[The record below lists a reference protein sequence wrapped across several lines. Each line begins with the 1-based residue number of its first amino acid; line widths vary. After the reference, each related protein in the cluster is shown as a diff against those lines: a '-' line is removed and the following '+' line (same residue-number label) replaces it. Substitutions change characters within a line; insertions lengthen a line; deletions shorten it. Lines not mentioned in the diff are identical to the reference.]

1 MTVAL
6 AFESDDGSRAIEMQ
20 VQVQETDGIRVQD
33 CDVLDYFEITRIVE
47 QIRRGG
53 YKKIALQFPDS
64 LLPDA
69 SQVQQEL
76 KNRLVGQWERMFVL
90 GDTSYGS
97 CCVDEVAA
105 QHLVAD
111 CIVHFGRTCLSATT
125 KIPVIYV
132 FGKAP
137 ISVEDCVQ
145 QLSERIVGMDP
156 TKTLMLLYEPRYHHA
171 SATVLK
177 SLKKKF
183 SERKLLFGTMKT
195 FYDPTEKVKAAT
207 ADDNLSVLQIGGQEV
222 IVESINDEITP
233 ETFALLYIGAE
244 SAHLTSILMRYS
256 TADCFSYN
264 PEIRSTRK
272 EGATVNRALMRRFFL
287 VQQAK
292 EAQIY
297 GILMGTLGV
306 NQYLDV
312 VHGLQKLIK
321 TSGRKSYLFVVGKV
335 NVPKL
340 ANYAEIDAFVL
351 VACQQNTLMDSKEF
365 YKPIVTPYELQ
376 LALSPTDQ
384 WDGQYKTDF
393 CEVIPAIES
402 TTQSV
407 EQGADGGED
416 DDADKPFFS
425 LVSGTYKTSS
435 RSIAIDHE
443 ATLYAIT
450 ASEEPDVSTTLQVK
464 NEHTELTKYHSE
476 AADYLA
482 TREYQGL
489 DPRIGKTPAHAAV
502 KGSTG
507 IARGYTH
514 EIE

>member
-1 MTVAL
+1 
-6 AFESDDGSRAIEMQ
+6 MQ
-20 VQVQETDGIRVQD
+20 VQVQESDGVRTED
-33 CDVLDYFEITRIVE
+33 CDVGGYYDVARTVE
-47 QIRRGG
+47 QIRRGK
-53 YKKIALQFPDS
+53 YRKIALQFPDS

-69 SQVQQEL
+69 SQVQQQL
-76 KNRLVGQWERMFVL
+76 KDGLIGQWERVFVL

-111 CIVHFGRTCLSATT
+111 CIVHYGRTCLSATT

-132 FGKAP
+132 FGNAP
-137 ISVEDCVQ
+137 IQVDDCVQ
-145 QLSERIVGMDP
+145 QLSDRVAAVDV
-156 TKTLMLLYEPRYHHA
+156 TKTLVLLYEPRYHHA
-171 SATVLK
+171 SAAVFEGLK
-177 SLKKKF
+177 EKF
-183 SERKLLFGTMKT
+183 RERKLAFGTMKT
-195 FYDPTEKVKAAT
+195 FFDPTEEKT
-207 ADDNLSVLQIGGQEV
+207 ESSSMLCIGGQE
-222 IVESINDEITP
+222 IVEAENAEVTT

-256 TADCFSYN
+256 TVDCFSYN
-264 PEIRSTRK
+264 PDMMSTRK

-306 NQYLDV
+306 NKYLDV

-321 TSGRKSYLFVVGKV
+321 KSGRKSYLFVVGKV

-351 VACQQNTLMDSKEF
+351 VACQQNTLMDSKEY

-376 LALSPTDQ
+376 LALSPTEE

-393 CEVIPAIES
+393 NEVIPALEQ
-402 TTQSV
+402 TAHSV
-407 EQGADGGED
+407 ERVDGED

-425 LVSGTYKTSS
+425 LVSGTYKTS
-435 RSIAIDHE
+435 RSTAVDRE
-443 ATLYAIT
+443 ATTYALT
-450 ASEEPDVSTTLQVK
+450 ASENPNASTALQLK
-464 NEHTELTKYHSE
+464 NERTELTTYHSE

-502 KGSTG
+502 EGSTG

-514 EIE
+514 ETE

>member
-20 VQVQETDGIRVQD
+20 VQVQDSDGVRAED
-33 CDVLDYFEITRIVE
+33 CDLRVYYDITRTVE

-76 KNRLVGQWERMFVL
+76 KDGLTGQWERVFVL

-111 CIVHFGRTCLSATT
+111 CIVHYGRTCLSATT

-132 FGKAP
+132 FGNAT
-137 ISVEDCVQ
+137 IDVNDCVQ
-145 QLSERIVGMDP
+145 QLSECIAGVDVM
-156 TKTLMLLYEPRYHHA
+156 KTLVLLYEPRFHHA
-171 SATVLK
+171 SNAVFEGLK
-177 SLKKKF
+177 DKF
-183 SERKLLFGTMKT
+183 TERKLVFGTMKT
-195 FYDPTEKVKAAT
+195 FTTQQRRWRGRDEIVLGT
-207 ADDNLSVLQIGGQEV
+207 DNV
-222 IVESINDEITP
+222 EITP

-256 TADCFSYN
+256 TVDCFSYN
-264 PEIRSTRK
+264 PNVMSSRK

-306 NQYLDV
+306 NKYLDV

-321 TSGRKSYLFVVGKV
+321 KSGRKSYLFVVGKV
-335 NVPKL
+335 N
-340 ANYAEIDAFVL
+340 
-351 VACQQNTLMDSKEF
+351 NTLMDSKEY

-376 LALSPTDQ
+376 LALSPSEE

-393 CEVIPAIES
+393 SETA
-402 TTQSV
+402 QSV
-407 EQGADGGED
+407 EQAADDEGED
-416 DDADKPFFS
+416 VDKPFFS
-425 LVSGTYKTSS
+425 LVSGTYKTAFHSTPVD
-435 RSIAIDHE
+435 RE
-443 ATLYAIT
+443 ATTCALT
-450 ASEEPDVSTTLQVK
+450 ASGEPGASGALQVK
-464 NEHTELTKYHSE
+464 NERTELTTYHSE

-502 KGSTG
+502 EGSTG

-514 EIE
+514 ETE

>member
-6 AFESDDGSRAIEMQ
+6 AFESDDGSRTIEMH
-20 VQVQETDGIRVQD
+20 VQVQESDGVRAED
-33 CDVLDYFEITRIVE
+33 CDLRTYYDIERTVE
-47 QIRRGG
+47 QIQRGG

-76 KNRLVGQWERMFVL
+76 KDGLVGQWERVFVL

-105 QHLVAD
+105 QHLIAD
-111 CIVHFGRTCLSATT
+111 CIVHYGRTCLSATT
-125 KIPVIYV
+125 KIPVIYA
-132 FGKAP
+132 FGNAP
-137 ISVEDCVQ
+137 IQVDDCVQ
-145 QLSERIVGMDP
+145 QLSDRVAAVDP
-156 TKTLMLLYEPRYHHA
+156 NKTVVLLYEPRFHHA
-171 SATVLK
+171 STAVFEGLK
-177 SLKKKF
+177 ENF
-183 SERKLLFGTMKT
+183 RDRKLVFGTMKT
-195 FYDPTEKVKAAT
+195 FFDPTEKVLEEMPKAEGSST
-207 ADDNLSVLQIGGQEV
+207 VLSIGGQE
-222 IVESINDEITP
+222 IVVEAEQAEITP
-233 ETFALLYIGAE
+233 ETFTLLYIGAE
-244 SAHLTSILMRYS
+244 TAHLTSILMRYS
-256 TADCFSYN
+256 SVDCFSYN
-264 PEIRSTRK
+264 PEMMSTRK

-306 NQYLDV
+306 NKYLDV

-321 TSGRKSYLFVVGKV
+321 KSGRKSYLFVVGKV

-351 VACQQNTLMDSKEF
+351 VACQQNTLMDSKEY

-376 LALSPTDQ
+376 LALSPSEE
-384 WDGQYKTDF
+384 WDGQYKTAF
-393 CEVIPAIES
+393 GEVIPALEQ
-402 TTQSV
+402 TAHNV
-407 EQGADGGED
+407 EAAAGKD

-425 LVSGTYKTSS
+425 LVSGTYKTSTHS
-435 RSIAIDHE
+435 AAVGRE
-443 ATLYAIT
+443 ATMYALT
-450 ASEEPDVSTTLQVK
+450 ASGEPDASTALQVK
-464 NEHTELTKYHSE
+464 NERTELTTYHSE
-476 AADYLA
+476 AGDYLA

-502 KGSTG
+502 EGSTG

-514 EIE
+514 ETE

>member
-20 VQVQETDGIRVQD
+20 VQVQESDGVRAED
-33 CDVLDYFEITRIVE
+33 CDLRVYYDITRTVE

-76 KNRLVGQWERMFVL
+76 KDGLTGQWERVFVL

-111 CIVHFGRTCLSATT
+111 CIVHYGRTCLSATT

-132 FGKAP
+132 FGNAT
-137 ISVEDCVQ
+137 IDVNDCVQ
-145 QLSERIVGMDP
+145 QLSECIAGVDVM
-156 TKTLMLLYEPRYHHA
+156 KTLVLLYEPRFHHA
-171 SATVLK
+171 SNAVFEGLK
-177 SLKKKF
+177 DKF
-183 SERKLLFGTMKT
+183 TERKLVFGTMKT
-195 FYDPTEKVKAAT
+195 FYDPAEKEIVLGS
-207 ADDNLSVLQIGGQEV
+207 DNV
-222 IVESINDEITP
+222 EITP

-256 TADCFSYN
+256 TVDCFSYN
-264 PEIRSTRK
+264 PNVMSSRK

-306 NQYLDV
+306 NKYLDV

-321 TSGRKSYLFVVGKV
+321 KSGRKSYLFVVGKV

-351 VACQQNTLMDSKEF
+351 VACQQNTLMDSKEY

-376 LALSPTDQ
+376 LALSPSEE

-393 CEVIPAIES
+393 SEVIPALDQ
-402 TTQSV
+402 TAQSV
-407 EQGADGGED
+407 EQAADDEGED
-416 DDADKPFFS
+416 VDKPFFS
-425 LVSGTYKTSS
+425 LVSGTYKTASHS
-435 RSIAIDHE
+435 TPVDRE
-443 ATLYAIT
+443 ATTCALT
-450 ASEEPDVSTTLQVK
+450 ASGEPGASGALQVK
-464 NEHTELTKYHSE
+464 NERTELTTYHSE

-502 KGSTG
+502 EGSIG

-514 EIE
+514 ETE

>member
-1 MTVAL
+1 MH
-6 AFESDDGSRAIEMQ
+6 
-20 VQVQETDGIRVQD
+20 VQVQESDGIRAED
-33 CDVLDYFEITRIVE
+33 CDLRVYYDVERTVE
-47 QIRRGG
+47 QIKRGG

-76 KNRLVGQWERMFVL
+76 KDGLIGQWERVFVL

-111 CIVHFGRTCLSATT
+111 CIVHYGRTCLSATT
-125 KIPVIYV
+125 KIPVIYA
-132 FGKAP
+132 FGNAP
-137 ISVEDCVQ
+137 IQVDDCVL
-145 QLSERIVGMDP
+145 QLSDRVAAVDH
-156 TKTLMLLYEPRYHHA
+156 TKTIVLLYEPRFHHA
-171 SATVLK
+171 SAAVFEGLK
-177 SLKKKF
+177 DKF
-183 SERKLLFGTMKT
+183 GERKLVFGTMKT
-195 FYDPTEKVKAAT
+195 FYDPTEKVVEETTKAEGPST
-207 ADDNLSVLQIGGQEV
+207 VLFIGGQE
-222 IVESINDEITP
+222 IVVEADQAEITP
-233 ETFALLYIGAE
+233 ETFTLLYIGAE
-244 SAHLTSILMRYS
+244 TAHLTSILMRYS
-256 TADCFSYN
+256 SVDCFSYN
-264 PEIRSTRK
+264 PEMMSTRK

-306 NQYLDV
+306 NKYLDV

-321 TSGRKSYLFVVGKV
+321 QSGRKSYLFVVGKV

-351 VACQQNTLMDSKEF
+351 VACQQNTLMDSKEY

-376 LALSPTDQ
+376 LALSPSEE
-384 WDGQYKTDF
+384 WDGQYKTAF
-393 CEVIPAIES
+393 NEVIPALEQ
-402 TTQSV
+402 TTHSV
-407 EQGADGGED
+407 ETAAVED
-416 DDADKPFFS
+416 DDVDKPFFS
-425 LVSGTYKTSS
+425 LVSGTYKTSTHS
-435 RSIAIDHE
+435 TAERE
-443 ATLYAIT
+443 ATTFALT
-450 ASEEPDVSTTLQVK
+450 SSGEPDASTALQVK
-464 NEHTELTKYHSE
+464 NEHSELTTYRSE
-476 AADYLA
+476 AAEYLA

-502 KGSTG
+502 EGSTG

-514 EIE
+514 ETE